1 MSLSGPPWHELPVEI
16 VLAIFAE
23 AAHAAL
29 KDNVPWITRL
39 SLVSRVVYET
49 VTPILYETMVI
60 TGNNIP
66 LVRSVTEDARR
77 MAFVRKLCIVAR
89 AGAHPWASARTADFA
104 RAFRHVD
111 ELDVARWQDFISSSF
126 RPRRMNMHDSTLA
139 RFSPE
144 KLPELSAG
152 LTHLLVAYPFY
163 SKSGERWDMLQQA
176 ELQRRRSRFALTSA
190 NNVAPDSVADL
201 EQDALNAMPALTHLA
216 LDMMRTSP
224 PSDEEFNEDH
234 LRTVLARLLKK
245 ADSAT
250 GGRIEVL
257 ALRVAGAM
265 LSQWGIIAHVVTT
278 MQDPRVRVW
287 CDDRRGDAL
296 ALRAMDIR
304 TGRDVW
310 TEARKL
316 HK

>member
-1 MSLSGPPWHELPVEI
+1 MSPPGPPWHELPVEI
-16 VLAIFAE
+16 VLAIFAA

-29 KDNVPWITRL
+29 RDNVPWITRL
-39 SLVSRVVYET
+39 SLVSRVVYDT

-60 TGNNIP
+60 TGNNTP

-77 MAFVRKLCIVAR
+77 MAFVRKLCIVAP
-89 AGAHPWASARTADFA
+89 AGADPWVSARTADFV

-111 ELDVARWQDFISSSF
+111 ELDVPRWQDLISPSNSF
-126 RPRRMNMHDSTLA
+126 RPRRLNMHDSTLA
-139 RFSPE
+139 RFSPP

-163 SKSGERWDMLQQA
+163 SKSSERRDTV
-176 ELQRRRSRFALTSA
+176 RRRARFGLTMA
-190 NNVAPDSVADL
+190 TVEDL

-245 ADSAT
+245 AESAT

-257 ALRVAGAM
+257 ALRVGGVM

-287 CDDRRGDAL
+287 CDGRRGDPL